1 MMLGVMT
8 RAGVVATRGDD
19 ARARAGKMARAQ
31 GWRGRE
37 MRASTRARV
46 ERDRDGDAKVA
57 VVCVSA
63 LAALV
68 AVGAPE
74 WDGVARAAEAA
85 TADNARTASDALFD
99 LAGGEVPF
107 WANMVKYARFSISIM
122 VGFAYMFGRPV
133 VNLMKKPQTAALV
146 VATAAGGYV
155 FFKFTIETMLGLND
169 PSTL

>member
-1 MMLGVMT
+1 M
-8 RAGVVATRGDD
+8 
-19 ARARAGKMARAQ
+19 
-31 GWRGRE
+31 
-37 MRASTRARV
+37 
-46 ERDRDGDAKVA
+46 
-57 VVCVSA
+57 VCVSA

-68 AVGAPE
+68 AVGGLDA
-74 WDGVARAAEAA
+74 DGVALAAEAA
-85 TADNARTASDALFD
+85 DNARAGRDAVFE

-146 VATAAGGYV
+146 VAAAAGGYV